1 MGNVGCLEKKSL
13 RRGGVRKMIG
23 KAREEEKRGRKE
35 TE

>member
-1 MGNVGCLEKKSL
+1 L

>member
-1 MGNVGCLEKKSL
+1 MGNVGCLKSL

-23 KAREEEKRGRKE
+23 KVREEEKRGRKE